1 MLSWCLKQSITP
13 ALPGEDLNL
22 DEKDWGFLLHFWQ
35 LAALY
40 LGTKPSSKKKKKKKK
55 TEKAPLS

>member
-1 MLSWCLKQSITP
+1 MLSWCPKQSITP

-22 DEKDWGFLLHFWQ
+22 DEKDWGFLLHFSQ

-40 LGTKPSSKKKKKKKK
+40 LGTKPSSKNKNKTTKKK
-55 TEKAPLS
+55 